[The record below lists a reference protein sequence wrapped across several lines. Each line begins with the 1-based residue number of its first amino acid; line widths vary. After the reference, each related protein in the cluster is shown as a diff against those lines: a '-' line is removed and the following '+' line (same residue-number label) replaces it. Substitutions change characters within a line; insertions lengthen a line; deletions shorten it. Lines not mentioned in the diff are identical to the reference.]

1 MNDHEEA
8 RTWAKRL
15 GRVGAWTFDIERL
28 SAAAARDYVRELE
41 GLGIAALWIP
51 ESLGSK
57 EIFAHAGVLLASSAR
72 LLVASGIANIWA
84 RDATA
89 MANGNRALSED
100 LAQDAFVRLM
110 GRFIHL
116 RRPGDFSAY
125 LRKTVVNLVNS
136 HFRRRRVEERY
147 LRGQSS
153 GRAPQI
159 EGPDLGARDQMRL
172 ALLSLPERQR
182 TAIVLRFYEDLSD
195 SQTADIMRCR
205 PGTVRSLVSRGMETL
220 RPLVGGPF
228 DA

>member
-1 MNDHEEA
+1 
-8 RTWAKRL
+8 
-15 GRVGAWTFDIERL
+15 
-28 SAAAARDYVRELE
+28 
-41 GLGIAALWIP
+41 
-51 ESLGSK
+51 
-57 EIFAHAGVLLASSAR
+57 
-72 LLVASGIANIWA
+72 
-84 RDATA
+84 
-89 MANGNRALSED
+89 
-100 LAQDAFVRLM
+100 
-110 GRFIHL
+110 
-116 RRPGDFSAY
+116 
-125 LRKTVVNLVNS
+125 VVNLVNS

>member
-1 MNDHEEA
+1 MMRIEVGTAIEGGRLAQLYRLYIDEA
-8 RTWAKRL
+8 FRL
-15 GRVGAWTFDIERL
+15 AF
-28 SAAAARDYVRELE
+28 
-41 GLGIAALWIP
+41 
-51 ESLGSK
+51 
-57 EIFAHAGVLLASSAR
+57 LL
-72 LLVASGIANIWA
+72 
-84 RDATA
+84 T
-89 MANGNRALSED
+89 GNRALSED